1 MHPVISIVIPVLQ
14 EEKLLETT
22 LLTYTRPL
30 REQFKVELIISDGG
44 STDASLEIA
53 SRYADVVLQHDG
65 SHRQTIAE
73 GRNCGAAAARGQVL
87 VFINAD
93 TVPADAQAFFNIVN
107 EFAYERG
114 KYRRASALACPVR
127 SAPQERS
134 LRDVLFHEGNNL
146 YVQLLNILR
155 IGAGRGE
162 CQIVRR
168 DVFEKVGG
176 YRTKIAAGEDF
187 DLFARIGLI
196 ARVRFAPNLLVF
208 ESPRRFLK
216 FGYFRVLFWWMVNAL
231 SVMIIGKSSSDE
243 WEPVR

>member
-1 MHPVISIVIPVLQ
+1 MHPVISVVIPVLQ
-14 EEKLLETT
+14 EEKLLESM
-22 LLTYTRPL
+22 LSPYTRPL
-30 REQFKVELIISDGG
+30 REHFKIELIVSDGG

-53 SRYADVVLQHDG
+53 SRHADVVVRHDG

-73 GRNCGAAAARGQVL
+73 GRNRGAAVARGRVL

-93 TVPADAQAFFNIVN
+93 TVPANVPEFFRIVS
-107 EFAYERG
+107 EFAVEGSR
-114 KYRRASALACPVR
+114 YRLASALACPVR

-134 LRDVLFHEGNNL
+134 VPDVLFHEGNNL
-146 YVQLLNILR
+146 YVRLLNFLR

-168 DVFEKVGG
+168 DTFDRVGG
-176 YRTKIAAGEDF
+176 YRTRLAAGEDF
-187 DLFARIGLI
+187 DLFARIGLF
-196 ARVRFAPNLLVF
+196 ARVRFAPELLVF

-216 FGYFRVLFWWMVNAL
+216 FGYFRVLFWWIVNAL
-231 SVMIIGKSSSDE
+231 SVMIVGKSSSDE